1 MKNQTIILRLAIL
14 ILGLTNSNLLAQNH
28 LPRLYI
34 NEFMAANESTL
45 YSPDYQEY
53 TDWLE
58 IHNAED
64 TTVDI
69 SGFFL
74 TDDLSKPD
82 KWPIPPATK
91 IRPGW
96 KILFWA
102 DGRNEGRH
110 TSFSLSKDGEEIG
123 LFTPDGQ
130 LIDAVRFPSQITD
143 MSYGRYPDGIDTWY
157 LFDQPTPAAANK
169 NAGYTGITGAP
180 EFSVPGGFYSGGV
193 SVALVKQHPDES
205 IRYTLDGSLP
215 DQKSFTYRIPIQ
227 LTSTT
232 VIRAQTIR
240 QGYLP
245 GPVITHTYFID
256 ETTPLPV
263 ISIATNPANLWDDQ
277 IGIYVIGTN
286 GIAGYCT
293 DQLRNWNQP
302 WERPVSLELYEANR
316 QPGFKID
323 AGMQIGGGCTRLYP
337 QKPLAIFAR
346 GKYGASKINYQV
358 FPDKPIHS
366 FNNLLIRN
374 SGQDWWRAMFRDGFM
389 HTLVKNRMNI
399 DWVAY
404 RPAILFLNGEYWG
417 IHEIRE
423 KHNEH
428 YLAANYDIDPN
439 EIDILGGN
447 AEMQQGSAKNYQ
459 ELIKFIETHDLAVLA
474 HFEWVQTQMDVTEYL
489 DYVIAEIYFA
499 NIDWPGGN
507 IEYWRQQGE
516 NHKWRWILFD
526 TDLGFGAHPQGQY
539 NSNTLE
545 NATAKTATYYANPPW
560 ATLLLR
566 KLLENADFK
575 SQFIQRFASHLN
587 ITFHPQR
594 VLHIMDSLKTQ
605 IEPEMPRHIQKWEKS
620 TSFNGG
626 WNYHLTIMQEFAT
639 KRPKVIIDHLTQK
652 FGLSGTAKLTV
663 TSNAPAMGHIFINS
677 VKLPDENFSGTYFKD
692 IPIRCQAVPKP
703 GYRFAGWQGI
713 ANSSAD
719 SIGISLT
726 KDATLTAIFEID
738 NADKYAGLYI
748 NEILALNSQT
758 HADENNEFD
767 DWIEL
772 YNASENAIDISGLYL
787 TDDLNQPE
795 MWQIPASAPDLTTIQ
810 PGQFLLLWADKQT
823 AQGILHLNL
832 KLSGAGDAVG
842 LAQKTATGF
851 TWVDTLVF
859 GPQTTDVSYG
869 RSPDGADNF
878 VNFTIPT
885 PGSPNINTTI
895 SENDAAPPATTR
907 LKQNYPNPFNAITT
921 FRYQLA
927 SESHVK
933 LTIYD
938 ISGRE
943 IQTIINHRQ
952 SAGEHT
958 AVFDASHL
966 TSSIYIYKLSTATFV
981 QCRKMLILK

>member
-1 MKNQTIILRLAIL
+1 MKIHSKNLLLAIM
-14 ILGLTNSNLLAQNH
+14 ILGLTNSNLLTQNH
-28 LPRLYI
+28 HPRLYI

-53 TDWLE
+53 ADWLE

-64 TTVDI
+64 TIIDI
-69 SGFFL
+69 SGFYL
-74 TDDLSKPD
+74 TDDLSKPT
-82 KWPIPPATK
+82 KWQIPPATS

-96 KILFWA
+96 KLLFWA
-102 DGRNEGRH
+102 DGKNEGRH
-110 TSFSLSKDGEEIG
+110 TSFSLSKDGEEVG
-123 LFTPDGQ
+123 LFTPDGK
-130 LIDAVRFPSQITD
+130 LIDSIHYPAQLADISFGRFPDSGDI
-143 MSYGRYPDGIDTWY
+143 WY
-157 LFDQPTPAAANK
+157 LFDQPTPATANK
-169 NAGYTGITGAP
+169 NAGYLGITGAP
-180 EFSVPGGFYSGGV
+180 EFSVSGGFYAGGV
-193 SVALVKQHPDES
+193 SVALVKQNPDES

-227 LTSTT
+227 LSATT
-232 VIRAQTIR
+232 VIRAQTVR
-240 QGYLP
+240 QDYLP

-256 ETTPLPV
+256 ETTSLPV

-293 DQLRNWNQP
+293 SEPRNWNQP

-316 QPGFKID
+316 ELGFKIN

-358 FPDKPIHS
+358 FPDKLINS

-389 HTLVKNRMNI
+389 HTLVKNRMDI
-399 DWVAY
+399 DWIAY

-428 YLAANYDIDPN
+428 YLAANYNIDPAA
-439 EIDILGGN
+439 IDILGGN
-447 AEMQQGSAKNYQ
+447 AEVQQGSAKNYQ
-459 ELIKFIETHDLAVLA
+459 ELIKFIQTNDLAVPA
-474 HFEWVQTQMDVTEYL
+474 HFEWVKTQMDVNEYL

-516 NHKWRWILFD
+516 NYKWRWILFD
-526 TDLGFGAHPQGQY
+526 TDLGFGAHQQGQFH
-539 NSNTLE
+539 SNTLE
-545 NATAKTATYYANPPW
+545 NATAETATYYANPPW

-587 ITFHPQR
+587 TTFHPQR
-594 VLHIMDSLKTQ
+594 VLHIMDSLKAQ

-626 WNYHLTIMQEFAT
+626 WNYHLAVMREFANE
-639 KRPKVIIDHLTQK
+639 RPQNIMNHLIQK

-663 TSNAPAMGHIFINS
+663 SANAPASGHIFINR
-677 VKLPDENFSGTYFKD
+677 VKLPDENFCGTYFKD
-692 IPIRCQAVPKP
+692 IPIQCQAVPNP
-703 GYRFAGWQGI
+703 GYHFAGWQGI
-713 ANSSAD
+713 ANSSSD
-719 SIGISLT
+719 SIGLILT
-726 KDATLTAIFEID
+726 KDGTLTAHFETD
-738 NADKYAGLYI
+738 DVNKFAGLRI
-748 NEILALNSQT
+748 NEILALNRQT
-758 HADENNEFD
+758 RADENNEFD

-772 YNASENAIDISGLYL
+772 YNASENAIDLCGLYL

-810 PGQFLLLWADKQT
+810 PGKFLLLWADEDIQ
-823 AQGILHLNL
+823 QGILHLNF
-832 KLSGAGDAVG
+832 KLSGDGEVVG

-851 TWVDTLVF
+851 AWVDTLVF
-859 GPQTTDVSYG
+859 GSQTIDVSYG

-885 PGSPNINTTI
+885 PGLPNIYTAILNNGTVLPNT
-895 SENDAAPPATTR
+895 PR
-907 LKQNYPNPFNAITT
+907 LDQNYPNPFNAITT
-921 FRYQLA
+921 LRYQLV

-933 LTIYD
+933 LIIYD

-943 IQTIINHRQ
+943 LQTIINLRQ

-958 AVFDASHL
+958 AIFDAAHL
-966 TSSIYIYKLSTATFV
+966 TSGIYFYKLSTTTFT

>member
-1 MKNQTIILRLAIL
+1 MKNQIKKSLLAIL
-14 ILGLTNSNLLAQNH
+14 MLGLTNSTLFAQNH
-28 LPRLYI
+28 CLRLYI

-53 TDWLE
+53 ADWLE

-69 SGFFL
+69 SGFYL
-74 TDDLSKPD
+74 TDDLSTPT
-82 KWPIPPATK
+82 KWQIPPETR

-96 KILFWA
+96 KMLFWA

-110 TSFSLSKDGEEIG
+110 ASFSLSKNGEEIG
-123 LFTPDGQ
+123 FFTSDGQ
-130 LIDAVRFPSQITD
+130 LIDAIRFPVQLTD
-143 MSYGRYPDGIDTWY
+143 MSSGRYPDGGENWY
-157 LFDQPTPAAANK
+157 FFDQPTPSAANK
-169 NAGYTGITGAP
+169 NAGYSGITGAP
-180 EFSVPGGFYSGGV
+180 EFSVPGGFYAGIV
-193 SVALVKQHPDES
+193 SVALVKQHLDES

-227 LTSTT
+227 LSATT
-232 VIRAQTIR
+232 VIRAQIVR

-256 ETTPLPV
+256 EKTPLPV

-293 DQLRNWNQP
+293 DQPRNWNQP

-316 QPGFKID
+316 ELGFKID

-346 GKYGASKINYQV
+346 GKYGTSKINYQV
-358 FPDKPIHS
+358 FPDKPICS

-389 HTLVKNRMNI
+389 HTLVKNRMDI

-428 YLAANYDIDPN
+428 YLAANYDIDPDA
-439 EIDILGGN
+439 IDILGGN
-447 AEMQQGSAKNYQ
+447 AEVQQGSAKNYQ
-459 ELIKFIETHDLAVLA
+459 ELIKFIETHDLAVPA
-474 HFEWVQTQMDVTEYL
+474 HFEYVETQMDVNEYL

-526 TDLGFGAHPQGQY
+526 TDLGFGAHQQGQY
-539 NSNTLE
+539 HSNTLE

-575 SQFIQRFASHLN
+575 NQFIQRFASHLN

-594 VLHIMDSLKTQ
+594 VLHIMDSLKAQ

-626 WNYHLTIMQEFAT
+626 WNYHLAVMREFANE
-639 KRPKVIIDHLTQK
+639 RPKNVMNHLIHK
-652 FGLSGTAKLTV
+652 FGLSGTAKLTM
-663 TSNAPAMGHIFINS
+663 TSNVPAMGQIFINS
-677 VKLPDENFSGTYFKD
+677 VKLPGENFSGTWFKD
-692 IPIRCQAVPKP
+692 IPIQCQAVPKP
-703 GYRFAGWQGI
+703 GYRFVGWQGI
-713 ANSSAD
+713 TNSSED
-719 SIGISLT
+719 SIRIILT
-726 KDATLTAIFEID
+726 NDATLTAIFEID
-738 NADKYAGLYI
+738 NADKYAGLHI

-772 YNASENAIDISGLYL
+772 YNASENAINIGGLYL
-787 TDDLNQPE
+787 TDDLNLPQ
-795 MWQIPASAPDLTTIQ
+795 MWQIPASSADLTTIQ

-823 AQGILHLNL
+823 AQGVLHLNF
-832 KLSGAGDAVG
+832 KLSGTGDAVG
-842 LAQKTATGF
+842 LAHKTATGF

-859 GPQTTDVSYG
+859 GLQTTDVSCG
-869 RSPDGADNF
+869 RFPDGVDNF

-885 PGSPNINTTI
+885 PGSPNICTAM
-895 SENDAAPPATTR
+895 SKNDIVLPTTTR
-907 LKQNYPNPFNAITT
+907 LDQNYPNPFNTVTMI
-921 FRYQLA
+921 RYQLA

-943 IQTIINHRQ
+943 IQTIINHRHP
-952 SAGEHT
+952 AGEHT
-958 AVFDASHL
+958 AIFDASHL
-966 TSSIYIYKLSTATFV
+966 TSGIYIYQLSTATFA